1 MKILII
7 GNGGREHC
15 IAKKVF
21 DSPSFSENKGEIYCA
36 TGSPGINEFSKPVF
50 ISVDDIY
57 QLVNFAEKEKIDFTI
72 VGPEMPLSLGII
84 DEFEKRGLKIFGP
97 SQKAAELESSKIFAK
112 TLMKKYNIPTAEFRY
127 FNESNI
133 KDAYEYL
140 QETSYPV
147 VIKADGLAAGKG
159 VIIAEDRIHAVETL
173 DSFIGEKIFGKA
185 GEGFII
191 EKFMKGYEVSLFVIT
206 DGENYIL
213 LPSSQDHKR
222 IGEGDTGKNTG
233 GMGAYSPLPD
243 EFFNDDLKK
252 TVEKKIIKPVLKAMK
267 DEGRLYKGCLY
278 TGLMIVE
285 DSGKKK
291 PYVVEFNCRFG
302 DPETQAVLP
311 LVKSDFLEMLV
322 ASVEGNIHKYKLET
336 HKKYSCCVV
345 LASKG
350 YPGNYQKGNV
360 IDGIKN
366 AEEIANVYHS
376 GTKFD
381 ESGNIVTNGGR
392 VLSVTALSKISLKNA
407 IRKCYE
413 AVSCINFSN
422 LYFRRD
428 IGNKILKK
436 K

>member
-15 IAKKVF
+15 IAKKVYE
-21 DSPSFSENKGEIYCA
+21 SPSFKKNNGELYCA

-57 QLVNFAEKEKIDFTI
+57 QLVNFAEKEKIDYTI
-72 VGPEMPLSLGII
+72 VGPEIPLSLGIT

-97 SQKAAELESSKIFAK
+97 SQKAAEIESSKIFAK
-112 TLMKKYNIPTAEFRY
+112 TLMQKYNIPTAEFR
-127 FNESNI
+127 FFTESNI

-140 QETSYPV
+140 QETEYPV

-159 VIIAEDRIHAVETL
+159 VIIAEDRIHAVETI

-191 EKFMKGYEVSLFVIT
+191 EKFMRGYEVSLFAIT
-206 DGENYIL
+206 DGENYVL

-222 IGEGDTGKNTG
+222 IGEGDMGKNTG
-233 GMGAYSPLPD
+233 GMGAYSPLP
-243 EFFNDDLKK
+243 EELFDDNLKK
-252 TVEKKIIKPVLKAMK
+252 TVEKKIIKPVLKALK
-267 DEGRLYKGCLY
+267 EENRKYKGCLY
-278 TGLMIVE
+278 AGLMIVE
-285 DSGKKK
+285 EAGKKK
-291 PYVVEFNCRFG
+291 PFVVEFNCRFG
-302 DPETQAVLP
+302 DPETQAVVP
-311 LVKSDFLEMLV
+311 LVKSDFLEMLI
-322 ASVEGNIHKYKLET
+322 ASVEGNLDKYELEIHNKYA
-336 HKKYSCCVV
+336 CCVV

-350 YPGNYQKGNV
+350 YPGNFQKGN
-360 IDGIKN
+360 IIYGIEK
-366 AEEIANVYHS
+366 ACETADVYHA
-376 GTKFD
+376 GTKYD
-381 ESGNIVTNGGR
+381 EAGNIITNGGR
-392 VLSVTALSKISLKNA
+392 VLSVTALSSSSHKNA

-422 LYFRRD
+422 MYYRRD